1 MKLLGIQPVTTPV
14 RSPQNNGMAKSFMK
28 TIKGGRVA

>member
-14 RSPQNNGMAKSFMK
+14 RSQQNNGMAKSFIKM
-28 TIKGGRVA
+28 IKGGCVA